1 MTTASPFGAFVPG
14 FDFLQGLVK
23 NAGAALP
30 NVGQWVAP
38 TLDPAELEKRINEL
52 RTVQFWLEQNA
63 RMIGTTI
70 QAMEVQRMTLS
81 TLKSMNVSA
90 KDLREAMTLKMPSV
104 AAAPAPTPAPAPAT
118 ASAPAAST
126 TAANPAAPMPGV
138 VDPMAWW
145 GALTQQFTEIAS
157 SAMKDGR
164 AEAARETMGAM
175 MKQSLDAAG
184 ETFKQAVAMPAAV
197 AQQAAEVA
205 NAAVQASVSAKR
217 TRKSAASAAPTA
229 DAAADAA
236 SDTQPPAA
244 EEAPAAKPRR
254 TTRKTSD

>member
-118 ASAPAAST
+118 ASAPAAAS
-126 TAANPAAPMPGV
+126 AANPAAPMPGV

-217 TRKSAASAAPTA
+217 TRKSAASAAP
-229 DAAADAA
+229 AADAA
-236 SDTQPPAA
+236 SDTPPPAA
-244 EEAPAAKPRR
+244 EDAPAAKPRR

>member
-81 TLKSMNVSA
+81 TLKTMNVSA

-104 AAAPAPTPAPAPAT
+104 AAAPAPTPAPAAAT
-118 ASAPAAST
+118 ASAPAAASS
-126 TAANPAAPMPGV
+126 AANPAAPMPGV

-217 TRKSAASAAPTA
+217 TRKSTASAAPAT
-229 DAAADAA
+229 DAAAD
-236 SDTQPPAA
+236 TPPPAT
-244 EEAPAAKPRR
+244 EDAPAAKPRR

>member
-14 FDFLQGLVK
+14 FDFLQGLMK

-90 KDLREAMTLKMPSV
+90 KDLREAMTLKMPTV

-118 ASAPAAST
+118 ASAPAAAS
-126 TAANPAAPMPGV
+126 AANPAAPTPGV

-217 TRKSAASAAPTA
+217 TRKSAAAAAP
-229 DAAADAA
+229 ADAA
-236 SDTQPPAA
+236 SDTPPPAT
-244 EEAPAAKPRR
+244 EDAPATKPRR

>member
-81 TLKSMNVSA
+81 TLKNMNVSA
-90 KDLREAMTLKMPSV
+90 QDLREAMTLKMPP
-104 AAAPAPTPAPAPAT
+104 AAAPAPTPAPAPTVAA
-118 ASAPAAST
+118 ASAGTPASS
-126 TAANPAAPMPGV
+126 AAPIPGV

-184 ETFKQAVAMPAAV
+184 ETFKQAVTMPAAV
-197 AQQAAEVA
+197 AQQAAEAA

-217 TRKSAASAAPTA
+217 ARKSSTATPSADATTDASA
-229 DAAADAA
+229 
-236 SDTQPPAA
+236 PAA
-244 EEAPAAKPRR
+244 EDAPTTKPRR

>member
-14 FDFLQGLVK
+14 FDFLQGLMK

-90 KDLREAMTLKMPSV
+90 KDLREAMTLKMPTV
-104 AAAPAPTPAPAPAT
+104 AAAPTPAPAPAP
-118 ASAPAAST
+118 ASAPAAAS
-126 TAANPAAPMPGV
+126 ASNPAAPTPGV

-217 TRKSAASAAPTA
+217 TRKSAASAAP
-229 DAAADAA
+229 AADAA
-236 SDTQPPAA
+236 SDTPPPAA
-244 EEAPAAKPRR
+244 EDAPAAKPRR